1 MVVDGQSSRSCGS
14 GGRYP
19 MARNADGVKCLRF
32 PVLMAL
38 RACICPRDASGPMD
52 TLKTPPS
59 TVIAAVPA
67 SAPNGSEASTNFC
80 FENKVFSLE
89 HAFFSM
95 TRDTKEPVFN
105 VMLGELRATLP
116 LATLRSEFNIAP
128 ESSDGRLLNL
138 IEASLRVVKEIRPN
152 DSIPR
157 ELLDGSASWTVETRH
172 RLIAQSRL
180 ALQLSAWLSGEAMV
194 SYDLGQLQE
203 LAADP
208 STKQRVQNA
217 IGEIAERMGIGRDQ
231 KQQVKDK
238 IDQFARE
245 CSYIEALRERCAA
258 IKRIN
263 MAMARLMK
271 IYRADKSVVEDIVRI
286 LQLLREPSAE
296 FDNTFDFIDAQTAQ
310 ILDVLQRFDEQVKF
324 VRDMRDQLH
333 CSLMKWNELL
343 AKWDA
348 LEVARS
354 P

>member
-1 MVVDGQSSRSCGS
+1 
-14 GGRYP
+14 
-19 MARNADGVKCLRF
+19 
-32 PVLMAL
+32 
-38 RACICPRDASGPMD
+38 MD

-89 HAFFSM
+89 HGFFSM

-116 LATLRSEFNIAP
+116 LATVRSEFNIAP
-128 ESSDGRLLNL
+128 ESSDGKLLEL
-138 IEASLRVVKEIRPN
+138 IEKSLRFVKEIRPN

-157 ELLDGSASWTVETRH
+157 ELLDGSASWTVESRH

-180 ALQLSAWLSGEAMV
+180 ALQVSSWLSGEATV
-194 SYDLGQLQE
+194 SGDLSQLQQ
-203 LAADP
+203 LAEDSA
-208 STKQRVQNA
+208 TKQRVQNA
-217 IGEIAERMGIGRDQ
+217 VGEIAERLGIGRDQ
-231 KQQVKDK
+231 KQLVMDK

-245 CSYIEALRERCAA
+245 FSYIEALRERCAA

-263 MAMARLMK
+263 ETMARLMK
-271 IYRADKSVVEDIVRI
+271 IYRADKSVTEDIVRI

-296 FDNTFDFIDAQTAQ
+296 FDTTFEFIDAQTAQ
-310 ILDVLQRFDEQVKF
+310 ILVVLQKFDEQVKF
-324 VRDMRDQLH
+324 VRDMRDDLH
-333 CSLMKWNELL
+333 CRLMKWDELL
-343 AKWDA
+343 AKWEG

-354 P
+354 PQAEALIKESYRFAAHHFPQMQKWRR

>member
-1 MVVDGQSSRSCGS
+1 
-14 GGRYP
+14 
-19 MARNADGVKCLRF
+19 
-32 PVLMAL
+32 MAL
-38 RACICPRDASGPMD
+38 RARIFPDTPLNRMDTTKLQSSTAVAASPADVANGSGP
-52 TLKTPPS
+52 
-59 TVIAAVPA
+59 
-67 SAPNGSEASTNFC
+67 STNFL

-89 HAFFSM
+89 HGFFSM

-116 LATLRSEFNIAP
+116 LASLRSEFNIAP
-128 ESSDGRLLNL
+128 GSSDGRLLDL
-138 IEASLRVVKEIRPN
+138 VEASLRFVKEIRPN

-172 RLIAQSRL
+172 LLIAQSRL

-194 SYDLGQLQE
+194 SADLGQLQQ

-208 STKQRVQNA
+208 AMKQRVQNA
-217 IGEIAERMGIGRDQ
+217 IGEIAERLGIGRDH
-231 KQQVKDK
+231 KQQIMDK

-245 CSYIEALRERCAA
+245 CSYIEALRERCTAV
-258 IKRIN
+258 KRIN
-263 MAMARLMK
+263 TAMARLMK
-271 IYRADKSVVEDIVRI
+271 IYRADKSVVEDIVRV

-296 FDNTFDFIDAQTAQ
+296 FDSTFDFIDTQTAQ

-343 AKWDA
+343 AKWEA
-348 LEVARS
+348 LEVVRS
-354 P
+354 PEAEALIKASYRFAAHHFPQMQNWRR

>member
-1 MVVDGQSSRSCGS
+1 
-14 GGRYP
+14 
-19 MARNADGVKCLRF
+19 
-32 PVLMAL
+32 
-38 RACICPRDASGPMD
+38 MD

-89 HAFFSM
+89 HGFFSM

-116 LATLRSEFNIAP
+116 LATVRSEFNIAP
-128 ESSDGRLLNL
+128 ESSDGKLLEL
-138 IEASLRVVKEIRPN
+138 IEKSLRFVKEIRPN

-157 ELLDGSASWTVETRH
+157 ELLDGSASWTVESRH

-180 ALQLSAWLSGEAMV
+180 ALQVSSWLSGEATV
-194 SYDLGQLQE
+194 SGDLSQLQQ
-203 LAADP
+203 LAEDSA
-208 STKQRVQNA
+208 TKQRVQNA
-217 IGEIAERMGIGRDQ
+217 VGEIAERLGIGRDQ
-231 KQQVKDK
+231 KQLVMDK

-245 CSYIEALRERCAA
+245 FSYIEALRERCAA

-263 MAMARLMK
+263 EAMARLMK
-271 IYRADKSVVEDIVRI
+271 IYRADKSVTEDIVRI

-296 FDNTFDFIDAQTAQ
+296 FDTTFEFIDAQTAQ
-310 ILDVLQRFDEQVKF
+310 ILVVLQKFDEQVKF
-324 VRDMRDQLH
+324 VRDMRDDLH
-333 CSLMKWNELL
+333 CRLMKWDELL
-343 AKWDA
+343 AKWEG

-354 P
+354 PQAEALIKESYRFAAHHFPQMQKWRR